1 MPIPLWCLKTYG
13 FNMQEWIDV
22 HCHLDRLEG
31 GPAVA
36 LKQAIDAGVNRLI
49 TIGTEPEDLP
59 IVIELAEK
67 FAPHVF
73 CTIGIHPHDGV
84 KYNDEVGAFLRKNAS
99 HPRVV
104 AIGEIGLDY
113 YYNQS
118 PKEEQI
124 YAFREQLKIAADV
137 ALPVEI
143 HTRDAEEDTIK
154 ILSEF
159 KGQVKGIIHCFTGT
173 AKLAQSALDL
183 GYNISISG
191 VVTFKNAED
200 LRNTV
205 KNIVPLDRLHVETDA
220 PFLAPVPMRGKSNT
234 SAYVIHTAQ
243 VVADLKNVS
252 LQTLSEQTKKNA
264 EKLFFKLTGEQHV

>member
-1 MPIPLWCLKTYG
+1 
-13 FNMQEWIDV
+13 MQDWIDV

-36 LKQAIDAGVNRLI
+36 LQKAIDAGVNRLI
-49 TIGTEPEDLP
+49 TIGTEPDDLP

-84 KYNDEVGAFLRKNAS
+84 KYNDEVGVFIRKNS
-99 HPRVV
+99 NHPRVV

-173 AKLAQSALDL
+173 AQLAQRALDL

-264 EKLFFKLTGEQHV
+264 EKLFFKLKGEQHV